1 MSTGESCQEGPGL
14 TGPSQVLTGGPFPS
28 HLPCIPDQPPTDP
41 CCGQGSALVP
51 CWPPPRLPAEP
62 TGSQSEPP
70 PRSGPQLLGALF
82 RVPQAHT
89 WMLCQGGGRTQVGM
103 GPGPKAP
110 LLEGAGSP
118 RRYSGASLETRVR
131 LHLPGRGILKLNRA
145 SPSGGGLVWGEP
157 WGMGVRVGVEAVGWG
172 LTFQAWRTRVPA
184 SSSRPSGGCRSPRP
198 SAPPGRGTRLH
209 RGPEST
215 GRVTASGTCGPVQRL
230 SPPR

>member
-1 MSTGESCQEGPGL
+1 MAAGHKTAGVITFLPRPQSAKQAQSGKSVCGVSEHLSTGESCQEGPGL

-51 CWPPPRLPAEP
+51 CRPPPRLPAEP

-145 SPSGGGLVWGEP
+145 SPS
-157 WGMGVRVGVEAVGWG
+157 
-172 LTFQAWRTRVPA
+172 
-184 SSSRPSGGCRSPRP
+184 
-198 SAPPGRGTRLH
+198 
-209 RGPEST
+209 
-215 GRVTASGTCGPVQRL
+215 
-230 SPPR
+230 